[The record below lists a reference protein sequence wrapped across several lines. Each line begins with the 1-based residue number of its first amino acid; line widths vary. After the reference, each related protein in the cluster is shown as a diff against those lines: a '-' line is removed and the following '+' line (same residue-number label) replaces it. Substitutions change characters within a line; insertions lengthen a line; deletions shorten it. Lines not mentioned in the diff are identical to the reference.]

1 MKRTHYYLIVFL
13 FLSIASFAQQTGVIR
28 GTIKDV
34 KSKEDIIG
42 ATVLIQG
49 STKGAA
55 TDINGFFTFG
65 KLAVGT
71 YSLKI
76 SFVGYQSKIYENVK
90 VEYDKELQKIQSNF
104 INKNIEDTMNPY
116 NIKMAN
122 K

>member
-1 MKRTHYYLIVFL
+1 MTFIMKRTHYYLIVFL

-76 SFVGYQSKIYENVK
+76 SFVGYQSKIY
-90 VEYDKELQKIQSNF
+90 
-104 INKNIEDTMNPY
+104 
-116 NIKMAN
+116 
-122 K
+122 